1 MAGQPNAE
9 DTTRCPRDPQGEPM
23 DADSELKP
31 SGDGPTAA
39 RDDVAPARARGK
51 QLRERLARA
60 LLSAQMSK
68 SIPEAVAR
76 EILALNSAVLMKD
89 QSIGDI
95 LRLALESHNVGYLDR
110 EKTISVVGAYLAAQK
125 ILEDML
131 IRLGAGPGDLEIA
144 QAAICVATSISIQA
158 GSASPR
164 QTSKLKR
171 FLMQKQVANSRA
183 KKASKKLSPSCVDQV
198 IIACFADQSL
208 TKGKGCKTTSQRA
221 VCVLD
226 AVNNRLSALAAD
238 SSVTRT
244 RYSSADNL
252 RRRFDQAKKRTA
264 N

>member
-1 MAGQPNAE
+1 
-9 DTTRCPRDPQGEPM
+9 M

-68 SIPEAVAR
+68 SIPEEEKLR
-76 EILALNSAVLMKD
+76 ALNSAVKMKD
-89 QSIGDI
+89 QSIDDI
-95 LRLALESHNVGYLDR
+95 LRLARESHSVGYLDR
-110 EKTISVVGAYLAAQK
+110 ETTTSMGGAYLAAQK
-125 ILEDML
+125 ILGDML

-158 GSASPR
+158 GSASPT
-164 QTSKLKR
+164 QTSSLKR

-183 KKASKKLSPSCVDQV
+183 KKASKKLSQSCVDQV
-198 IIACFADQSL
+198 IIAFFADQSL

-221 VCVLD
+221 TRVLG

-238 SSVTRT
+238 LSVTPT
-244 RYSSADNL
+244 RYSTADSL
-252 RRRFDQAKKRTA
+252 RRRFEQAKRRTA

>member
-1 MAGQPNAE
+1 
-9 DTTRCPRDPQGEPM
+9 M

-39 RDDVAPARARGK
+39 RDDVAPARAKGN

-68 SIPEAVAR
+68 STTE
-76 EILALNSAVLMKD
+76 EQLLALNSAVEMMKD

-95 LRLALESHNVGYLDR
+95 LHLALESYNVGYLDR
-110 EKTISVVGAYLAAQK
+110 ETTTSMVGAYLAAQK
-125 ILEDML
+125 ILGDML

-144 QAAICVATSISIQA
+144 QAAIRVATSISIQA
-158 GSASPR
+158 GSASPT
-164 QTSKLKR
+164 QTSSLKR

-183 KKASKKLSPSCVDQV
+183 KKASKKLSQSCVDQV
-198 IIACFADQSL
+198 IITFFADQSL

-221 VCVLD
+221 ARVLG

-238 SSVTRT
+238 SSVTPT
-244 RYSSADNL
+244 RYSTADSL
-252 RRRFDQAKKRTA
+252 RRRFEQAKRRTA

>member
-1 MAGQPNAE
+1 
-9 DTTRCPRDPQGEPM
+9 M

-39 RDDVAPARARGK
+39 RDNVAPARARGK
-51 QLRERLARA
+51 QLRERLNRA

-68 SIPEAVAR
+68 SIPEEEKLR
-76 EILALNSAVLMKD
+76 ALNSAVKMKD
-89 QSIGDI
+89 QSIDDI
-95 LRLALESHNVGYLDR
+95 LRLARESRSVGYLDR
-110 EKTISVVGAYLAAQK
+110 ETATSMGGAYLAAQK
-125 ILEDML
+125 ILGDML

-158 GSASPR
+158 GSASPT
-164 QTSKLKR
+164 QTSSLKR

-183 KKASKKLSPSCVDQV
+183 KKASKKLSQSCVDQV
-198 IIACFADQSL
+198 IIEFFADQSL

-221 VCVLD
+221 ARVLG

-238 SSVTRT
+238 SSVTPT
-244 RYSSADNL
+244 RYSTADSL
-252 RRRFDQAKKRTA
+252 RRRFEQAKRRTA

>member
-1 MAGQPNAE
+1 
-9 DTTRCPRDPQGEPM
+9 M

-39 RDDVAPARARGK
+39 RDNVAPARARGK

-68 SIPEAVAR
+68 SIPEEEKLRVF
-76 EILALNSAVLMKD
+76 NSAVKMKD
-89 QSIGDI
+89 QSIDDI
-95 LRLALESHNVGYLDR
+95 LRLARESHSVGYLDR
-110 EKTISVVGAYLAAQK
+110 ETTTSMGGAYLAAQK
-125 ILEDML
+125 ILGDML

-158 GSASPR
+158 GSASPT
-164 QTSKLKR
+164 QASWLKR

-183 KKASKKLSPSCVDQV
+183 KKASKKLSQSCVDQV
-198 IIACFADQSL
+198 IIGFFADQSL

-221 VCVLD
+221 ARVLG

-238 SSVTRT
+238 SSVTPT
-244 RYSSADNL
+244 RYSTADSL
-252 RRRFDQAKKRTA
+252 RRRFEQAKRRTA

>member
-1 MAGQPNAE
+1 VLREVRA
-9 DTTRCPRDPQGEPM
+9 M

-76 EILALNSAVLMKD
+76 EILATEEKLLAINSAAKMKD
-89 QSIGDI
+89 QSIDEI
-95 LRLALESHNVGYLDR
+95 LRLARESHSVGYLDW
-110 EKTISVVGAYLAAQK
+110 ETIISRGGAYLAAQK
-125 ILEDML
+125 ILVDML

-144 QAAICVATSISIQA
+144 QAAIFVATSISIQV
-158 GSASPR
+158 GSASPT
-164 QTSKLKR
+164 QASLLKL

-238 SSVTRT
+238 SSVTPT

-252 RRRFDQAKKRTA
+252 RRRFDLAKKRTA

>member
-1 MAGQPNAE
+1 
-9 DTTRCPRDPQGEPM
+9 M

-39 RDDVAPARARGK
+39 RDNVAPARARGK

-76 EILALNSAVLMKD
+76 EILATEEKLLAINSAVEALKSAVKMKD
-89 QSIGDI
+89 QSIDDI
-95 LRLALESHNVGYLDR
+95 LRLARESHSVGYLDR
-110 EKTISVVGAYLAAQK
+110 ETTTSMGGAYLAAQK
-125 ILEDML
+125 ILGDML

-158 GSASPR
+158 GSASPT
-164 QTSKLKR
+164 QTSSLKR

-183 KKASKKLSPSCVDQV
+183 KKASKKLSQSCVDQV
-198 IIACFADQSL
+198 IIAFFADQSL

-221 VCVLD
+221 ARVLG

-238 SSVTRT
+238 SSVTPT
-244 RYSSADNL
+244 RYSTADSL
-252 RRRFDQAKKRTA
+252 RRRFEQAKRRTA